1 MCRGWGGCCWDTA
14 LTPKPVSVQSLDSC
28 MELDSLRE
36 RMQRIHVETE
46 GRDEMRLLQQDR
58 EEGEGQGSRGGCT
71 AWEFIWHTW
80 VLLLYAL
87 HFP

>member
-1 MCRGWGGCCWDTA
+1 MGGCCWEHCSH
-14 LTPKPVSVQSLDSC
+14 PKPVSVQSLDSC

-58 EEGEGQGSRGGCT
+58 EEGEGQGAEVGVQGGSSHGTLGC
-71 AWEFIWHTW
+71 
-80 VLLLYAL
+80 LSPLYVL

>member
-1 MCRGWGGCCWDTA
+1 
-14 LTPKPVSVQSLDSC
+14 

-58 EEGEGQGSRGGCT
+58 EEGEGQGAEGVQGGSS
-71 AWEFIWHTW
+71 
-80 VLLLYAL
+80 
-87 HFP
+87 

>member
-1 MCRGWGGCCWDTA
+1 
-14 LTPKPVSVQSLDSC
+14 

-58 EEGEGQGSRGGCT
+58 EEGEGQREEGVQGGSSYGTPGC
-71 AWEFIWHTW
+71 
-80 VLLLYAL
+80 LLLLHAL

>member
-1 MCRGWGGCCWDTA
+1 
-14 LTPKPVSVQSLDSC
+14 

-46 GRDEMRLLQQDR
+46 GRDEMRLLQQER
-58 EEGEGQGSRGGCT
+58 EEGEGQGAEVGVQGGSSYGTPGC
-71 AWEFIWHTW
+71 
-80 VLLLYAL
+80 LLILHAL

>member
-1 MCRGWGGCCWDTA
+1 MDATGTTA
-14 LTPKPVSVQSLDSC
+14 LTTKPVSVQSLDSC

-58 EEGEGQGSRGGCT
+58 EEGEGQGAEVGVQGGSSYGTPGCL
-71 AWEFIWHTW
+71 
-80 VLLLYAL
+80 LLLYAL
-87 HFP
+87 HFS

>member
-1 MCRGWGGCCWDTA
+1 
-14 LTPKPVSVQSLDSC
+14 

-71 AWEFIWHTW
+71 GWEVHRHIW

-87 HFP
+87 HFPCVVQRSSWDACGAEQGLAFNA